1 MIKFRG
7 KFNFKAG
14 AEVKKVR
21 IIQGPNLNL
30 LGTRE
35 PDVYGKVTL
44 ESLHEELIQAGK
56 KLNLEVECYQS
67 NHEGEIIDYIQKSAC
82 DCSYLIINAAAYTH
96 TSVAIRD
103 ALLAVGIPVIEVHIS
118 NIYARESFRHKS
130 LLADIVQGQICGLG
144 CWGYHFALEA
154 AAHYL
159 TEGD

>member
-1 MIKFRG
+1 MVKFRG
-7 KFNFKAG
+7 KFNFEAG
-14 AEVKKVR
+14 AVVKKVR

-35 PDVYGKVTL
+35 PDVYGQETL

-56 KLNLEVECYQS
+56 RLKLEVECYQS
-67 NHEGEIIDYIQKSAC
+67 NHEGDLVDCIQKSAH
-82 DCSYLIINAAAYTH
+82 DCSYIIINAAAYTH

-103 ALLAVGIPVIEVHIS
+103 ALLAVKIPAIEVHIS
-118 NIYARESFRHKS
+118 NIYARETFRHKS

-144 CWGYHFALEA
+144 RLGYHFALEA

-159 TEGD
+159 KGD